1 MVAPF
6 RVPDASAM
14 LRGGDWNN
22 GANDGVFA
30 ANPNNAPS
38 NVNTNIGFRCAY
50 WSVAAVRLGKV
61 APVACGKSRALRARG
76 HAEPFGLLGSQG
88 TASLR
93 PVADPR

>member
-30 ANPNNAPS
+30 ANLNNAPS

-61 APVACGKSRALRARG
+61 ARVACGKSRAYQANLGHARG
-76 HAEPFGLLGSQG
+76 HAEP
-88 TASLR
+88 LR
-93 PVADPR
+93 LKSPKALRV